1 MKAVV
6 ITEYGSND
14 VVHLVDIDKPSPG
27 AGEVLVKVHAAG
39 VNPIDWKIRGGAGE
53 RMGMTLPI
61 RLGGEFVG
69 TIEALGPGVHS
80 FGHGEAVFGMV
91 HTGAFAEYTL
101 AKADNIVRKPSGLDF
116 IQAAALP
123 LAGTTAWQ
131 ALFDEAGL
139 SAGQRLL
146 VTGGSGG
153 VGSLAV
159 QFAKAKGA
167 HVTAVASARNAQFVR
182 DLGADAFIDYTSG
195 PFEEAASDIDVVLDT
210 VGGESFQRAFKTL
223 RKGGFMVTVVAFPG
237 DEAERFEVGVKRSF
251 TVPSAPSLSAI
262 ADLVEAGKVTPHID
276 AVLPLA
282 EIRQALALSEAGR
295 ARGKIVLT
303 MLD

>member
-153 VGSLAV
+153 VGSLAI

-195 PFEEAASDIDVVLDT
+195 PFEEAASDVDVVLDT
-210 VGGESFQRAFKTL
+210 VGGETFQRAFKTL

-276 AVLPLA
+276 TVLPLA